1 MCRLVSVTFIV
12 IPSSSSSS
20 AIVERRF
27 SNFPRSSLCFSS
39 FLECFF
45 FLKRLNVP
53 MATQNSYSYSLC
65 YLDVFGLFF
74 IFSFS
79 WLILCSLTCFQIPVL
94 FTSSVMLIAE
104 KGMFMTLPLAKGIFM
119 LPVCSVWWSAVS
131 FSA

>member
-27 SNFPRSSLCFSS
+27 SNFPRSSFCFSS

-53 MATQNSYSYSLC
+53 VPTTQNSFSCNSC
-65 YLDVFGLFF
+65 YLEDFGLFF
-74 IFSFS
+74 VFSFS
-79 WLILCSLTCFQIPVL
+79 WLTLCSLTCFQIPVL

-104 KGMFMTLPLAKGIFM
+104 KGMFMMFPLAKGIFK
-119 LPVCSVWWSAVS
+119 LPVCSAW
-131 FSA
+131 